1 VADSVYRAAAE
12 EQHFAQLKVYR
23 AGLREHGRCER
34 DGNWT
39 PRSLVFSLLRD
50 FAQLSSCTALRL
62 IRKLSSR
69 FTHIVLLYTFP
80 IE

>member
-1 VADSVYRAAAE
+1 MADSVYRAAAE

-50 FAQLSSCTALRL
+50 FAQL
-62 IRKLSSR
+62 KLYR
-69 FTHIVLLYTFP
+69 AAADQKIIEPLYTHRSSLP
-80 IE
+80 V